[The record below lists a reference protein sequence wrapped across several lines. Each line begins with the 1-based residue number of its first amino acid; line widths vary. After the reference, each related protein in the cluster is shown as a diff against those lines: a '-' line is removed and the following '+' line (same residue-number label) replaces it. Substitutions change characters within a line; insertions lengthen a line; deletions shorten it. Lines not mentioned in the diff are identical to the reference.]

1 MLSHT
6 NLLWDA
12 PRTWVCVLLSLVFLI
27 MGARACLAPLGFS
40 RFFGIAVS
48 EGDAVYVR
56 VAGARDIAMSAMGA
70 AFILMDLRIPF
81 AILIFASAI
90 VAALDGFIGWVNGGP
105 GVGAKHVFGAVLLS
119 VLGFWTLH

>member
-1 MLSHT
+1 
-6 NLLWDA
+6 LLWDA

-81 AILIFASAI
+81 AILVFASVI
-90 VAALDGFIGWVNGGP
+90 VAALDGFIGWASGGP
-105 GVGAKHVFGAVLLS
+105 GTGAKHFFGVVLPS
-119 VLGFWTLH
+119 ALGFWTLH